1 MKEVVVIIRPEKW
14 QATREAADKLGFQEE
29 MHRRVLGRGTQ
40 GGLRYLRPM
49 SGEEEGGMRF
59 LPKRMIVWV
68 VPDEKVGS
76 LVDSVMRINAT
87 GNFGDGKIFVCPL
100 ESVFIAPSQAKLTE
114 A

>member
-1 MKEVVVIIRPEKW
+1 MKEVVAIIRPEKW
-14 QATREAADKLGFQEE
+14 QATREAVDKLGLQEV

-49 SGEEEGGMRF
+49 SGLEEGGMRF

-68 VPDEKVGS
+68 VPDEKVSNLVES
-76 LVDSVMRINAT
+76 LMRINAT

-100 ESVFIAPSQAKLTE
+100 ESVSIAPTG
-114 A
+114 